1 MKEMKYLSRIA
12 DKTLDLRLEAFGAV
26 QIAGP
31 KWCGKTTTAER
42 RAASVIK
49 MQDPDRREGYLATA
63 RTKPSLLLKD
73 DPSQLI
79 DEWHVTQVIWNAVR
93 HDVDERREKGQF
105 ILTGSTVIDDDEI
118 MHTGSV
124 ALLKWQFLRRWAD
137 VYLIITTVLD

>member
-1 MKEMKYLSRIA
+1 M
-12 DKTLDLRLEAFGAV
+12 
-26 QIAGP
+26 
-31 KWCGKTTTAER
+31 
-42 RAASVIK
+42 
-49 MQDPDRREGYLATA
+49 
-63 RTKPSLLLKD
+63 
-73 DPSQLI
+73 
-79 DEWHVTQVIWNAVR
+79 R

>member
-1 MKEMKYLSRIA
+1 M
-12 DKTLDLRLEAFGAV
+12 
-26 QIAGP
+26 
-31 KWCGKTTTAER
+31 
-42 RAASVIK
+42 
-49 MQDPDRREGYLATA
+49 ATA

-137 VYLIITTVLD
+137 VYLIITTVPD